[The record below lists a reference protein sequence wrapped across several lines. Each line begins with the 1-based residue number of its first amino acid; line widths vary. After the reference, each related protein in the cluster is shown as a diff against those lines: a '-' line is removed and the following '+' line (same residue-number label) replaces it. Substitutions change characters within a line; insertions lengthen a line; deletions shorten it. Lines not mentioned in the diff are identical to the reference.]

1 MAHRI
6 GIIGL
11 GKIAQDQ
18 HVPAIRANSAFA
30 LVATSSTRAAT
41 VPGVPVAHT
50 DYHDM
55 LAMTDLDAVAICTP
69 PQVRHAIARDALL
82 AGKHAL
88 LEKPPAATLSEL
100 ADLQRIAAA
109 KDRVLFAT
117 WHAQFNAGVEAARAA
132 LAGQRVKTLLVTW
145 KEDVRRWHPG
155 QDWIWDAGGF
165 GVFDPG
171 INALSI
177 LARILPAPIFVRRA
191 DLQFPANKD
200 APIAADLVF
209 GSDDVPGESL
219 RAVFDWRQ
227 TGPQTW
233 EVDVETEAGTK
244 LALSGGGTRLAI
256 DGRVVVDEPEAEYPG
271 IYKRFDELL
280 NEGRS
285 EVDETPFRH
294 LADAFMIGRRITVEP
309 FEDGPAAGGPAAGVR
324 TPPPSSGSGAPPR

>member
-18 HVPAIRANSAFA
+18 HVPAIRANPAFQ
-30 LVATSSTRAAT
+30 LVATSSTRAVT

-50 DYHDM
+50 DYRDM
-55 LAMTDLDAVAICTP
+55 LAMADLDAVAICTP

-100 ADLQRIAAA
+100 ADLQRIASA
-109 KDRVLFAT
+109 KERVLFAT

-132 LAGQRVKTLLVTW
+132 LAGQTVKTLLVTW

-155 QDWIWDAGGF
+155 QDWIWAAGGF

-177 LARILPAPIFVRRA
+177 LARILPDPIFVRRA
-191 DLQFPANKD
+191 DLHFPANKD
-200 APIAADLVF
+200 APIAAELEF
-209 GSDDVPGESL
+209 GSDRADESL
-219 RAVFDWRQ
+219 RAVLDWRQ

-233 EVDVETEAGTK
+233 EVEVETASGTK
-244 LALSGGGTRLAI
+244 LALSSGGTRLAI
-256 DGRVVVDEPEAEYPG
+256 DGEVVVDEPEAEYPG

-285 EVDETPFRH
+285 EVDPTPFRH
-294 LADAFMIGRRITVEP
+294 LADAFMIGRRLVVEP
-309 FEDGPAAGGPAAGVR
+309 FEDA
-324 TPPPSSGSGAPPR
+324 PSR